1 MHSQVGFMSFSVKL
15 VEQKEICEVEECLL
29 VAMSL
34 MLVFF
39 FTQHFKGETAFMGLK
54 CFVKPSS
61 RL

>member
-1 MHSQVGFMSFSVKL
+1 MSFSVKL

-39 FTQHFKGETAFMGLK
+39 FTQHFKGETAFIGLK